1 MRHGAVRLT
10 PVTFISGLSFP
21 SGRIRVGKVF
31 LNEEETVGIIAWI
44 LIGLLAG
51 AIAKLLLPGKD
62 PGGIIITML
71 IGIVGGLLGGWL
83 GKVIFGV
90 DSIDGFFDLSTWI
103 AAIVGSLILLVLY
116 RVVTGN
122 RRSHRHA

>member
-1 MRHGAVRLT
+1 M
-10 PVTFISGLSFP
+10 
-21 SGRIRVGKVF
+21 
-31 LNEEETVGIIAWI
+31 GIIAWI

-71 IGIVGGLLGGWL
+71 IGVAGGLLGGWL

-90 DSIDGFFDLSTWI
+90 DSIDGFFDVSTWI
-103 AAIVGSLILLVLY
+103 AAIAGSLILLVLY
-116 RVVTGN
+116 RMLTGN

>member
-1 MRHGAVRLT
+1 M
-10 PVTFISGLSFP
+10 
-21 SGRIRVGKVF
+21 
-31 LNEEETVGIIAWI
+31 GIIAWI

-51 AIAKLLLPGKD
+51 FIAKMLMPGKD

-71 IGIVGGLLGGWL
+71 IGIAGGLLGGWL

-103 AAIVGSLILLVLY
+103 AAIIGSVILLVIY
-116 RVVTGN
+116 RLVTGSKRN
-122 RRSHRHA
+122 HRHA

>member
-1 MRHGAVRLT
+1 M
-10 PVTFISGLSFP
+10 
-21 SGRIRVGKVF
+21 
-31 LNEEETVGIIAWI
+31 GIIAWI

-51 AIAKLLLPGKD
+51 LVAKALMPGRD
-62 PGGIIITML
+62 PGGIIVTTL
-71 IGIVGGLLGGWL
+71 IGIAGGLLGGWL

-103 AAIVGSLILLVLY
+103 AAIVGSVILLALY
-116 RVVTGN
+116 RLVIGN

>member
-1 MRHGAVRLT
+1 M
-10 PVTFISGLSFP
+10 
-21 SGRIRVGKVF
+21 
-31 LNEEETVGIIAWI
+31 GIIAWI

-62 PGGIIITML
+62 PGGIIVTML
-71 IGIVGGLLGGWL
+71 IGVAGGLLGGWL

-90 DSIDGFFDLSTWI
+90 DSIDGFFDLSTWV
-103 AAIVGSLILLVLY
+103 AAIVGSLILLILY
-116 RVVTGN
+116 RAVTGN

>member
-1 MRHGAVRLT
+1 M
-10 PVTFISGLSFP
+10 
-21 SGRIRVGKVF
+21 
-31 LNEEETVGIIAWI
+31 GIIAWI

-71 IGIVGGLLGGWL
+71 IGIAGGLLGGWL

-116 RVVTGN
+116 RLVSGD

>member
-1 MRHGAVRLT
+1 M
-10 PVTFISGLSFP
+10 
-21 SGRIRVGKVF
+21 
-31 LNEEETVGIIAWI
+31 GIIAWI

-51 AIAKLLLPGKD
+51 AVAKMLLPGKD

-71 IGIVGGLLGGWL
+71 IGVAGGLLGGWL

-103 AAIVGSLILLVLY
+103 AAIIGSLILLLLY
-116 RVVTGN
+116 RAFTGN
-122 RRSHRHA
+122 KRTHRHA

>member
-1 MRHGAVRLT
+1 ML
-10 PVTFISGLSFP
+10 L
-21 SGRIRVGKVF
+21 
-31 LNEEETVGIIAWI
+31 
-44 LIGLLAG
+44 GLLAG
-51 AIAKLLLPGKD
+51 AVAKLLLPGKD

-83 GKVIFGV
+83 GKVILGV
-90 DSIDGFFDLSTWI
+90 DSIDGFFDLSTWT

-122 RRSHRHA
+122 RRSHRHG

>member
-1 MRHGAVRLT
+1 M
-10 PVTFISGLSFP
+10 
-21 SGRIRVGKVF
+21 
-31 LNEEETVGIIAWI
+31 GIIAWI

-71 IGIVGGLLGGWL
+71 IGIAGGLLGGWL

-90 DSIDGFFDLSTWI
+90 DSIDGFFELSTWV

-116 RVVTGN
+116 RLVTGN
-122 RRSHRHA
+122 RSTHHHA